1 MLVRGLCSL
10 TRSNRPLNFTIQG
23 TNSSLT
29 WDDDLLNTTS
39 TTYQEL
45 SRNVC
50 ELLLAAMR
58 SILSS
63 LWIVECGTIKFRK
76 GSIDVDA
83 ELILIANS
91 SSFVTTLE
99 PTSTVLNDT
108 NIIKGINE
116 YVSTVD
122 QNNTFGIYID
132 PNSSISLSCK
142 SLEKFPK

>member
-1 MLVRGLCSL
+1 
-10 TRSNRPLNFTIQG
+10 
-23 TNSSLT
+23 
-29 WDDDLLNTTS
+29 
-39 TTYQEL
+39 
-45 SRNVC
+45 
-50 ELLLAAMR
+50 MR

-142 SLEKFPK
+142 SLEKFPKGNIYIYIYI